1 VPELTCALGP
11 DSAGAVLTAAL
22 RRATSSIDA
31 AVYEVGPSYRWAF
44 VDAARRGRR
53 VRLLLDAH
61 ASDGNAAT
69 ALRVLA
75 AGGDCRVLGSGRR
88 ASHWKLLLI
97 DRRRIAVGSGNL
109 IWRDAPR
116 DPSGRLPP
124 DARPL
129 HGTREWWAA
138 VQHHDELE
146 NAAQRAFDTAWRQ
159 SSPPPAH
166 WRTAV
171 PAVAPEAAVGTPKPQ
186 VAPLVV
192 CVEPPGLR
200 LFTGAVE
207 VANELR
213 AVIEGARQRLFITVP
228 YVHPEVPAVAVL
240 LEAVATAAAC
250 GADVRLLLGERPQ
263 PRDAGRLRG
272 AGFPIRRMDPRRNTR
287 GHAKGLVTESTAVVG
302 SANWS
307 AGGLTLNWEAA
318 LVARQPE
325 AARYFG
331 DAFLRDWETSRSL

>member
-22 RRATSSIDA
+22 TRATATIDA

-75 AGGDCRVLGSGRR
+75 AGGECRVLGSDRR

-124 DARPL
+124 EARPL
-129 HGTREWWAA
+129 HGTREWWAE
-138 VQHHDELE
+138 VRHHDVLE
-146 NAAQRAFDTAWRQ
+146 DAALRAFEAAWRAA
-159 SSPPPAH
+159 SPPPPR
-166 WRTAV
+166 WRTAA
-171 PAVAPEAAVGTPKPQ
+171 PAVAPQAAVGTPRPQ
-186 VAPLVV
+186 VAPLVRRV
-192 CVEPPGLR
+192 APSGLR
-200 LFTGAVE
+200 LLTGAVE

-213 AVIEGARQRLFITVP
+213 AEIEDARHRLFITVP
-228 YVHPEVPAVAVL
+228 YVHPEVPGVAVL
-240 LEAVATAAAC
+240 LAAAATAARR
-250 GADVRLLLGERPQ
+250 ADVRLLLGERPE

-318 LVARQPE
+318 LVARQAD
-325 AARYFG
+325 AAEYFG
-331 DAFLRDWETSRSL
+331 DAFLRDWETSESL